1 MTALARLRR
10 RIQQL
15 GPYQSLALLIVPVGL
30 VEPLKI
36 VALFVGGKGH
46 WLSGTAMIIGAYV
59 LSLFFVERLFR
70 VIKPKLMALSWF
82 AKLWTPLM
90 TFRSKVNRWFRV
102 SIEGAN
108 RVDSSSFRR
117 LPTHHSHRRPS
128 LSLPPTSQS
137 LFQCLLGQETRQ
149 QV

>member
-1 MTALARLRR
+1 MPLIARTRARREMTALARLRR

-36 VALFVGGKGH
+36 VALFVAGKGH

-70 VIKPKLMALSWF
+70 MIKPRLMTLSWF
-82 AKLWTPLM
+82 AKLWTLLM
-90 TFRSKVNRWFRV
+90 ALRSKANRWFRV
-102 SIEGAN
+102 SIEGAK
-108 RVDSSSFRR
+108 S
-117 LPTHHSHRRPS
+117 
-128 LSLPPTSQS
+128 
-137 LFQCLLGQETRQ
+137 G
-149 QV
+149 